1 MAPSVRVFGLDFSF
15 ELGPEKILS
24 HLNHD
29 LFLLPVRDHLLLD
42 DNHEI
47 GQTESITTPTQRWDW
62 TPCDDNQMKNLHH
75 IKCLI
80 LIALYLYSTFKQFW
94 NIFILRKQCKNERR
108 LAMELCEE
116 Y

>member
-42 DNHEI
+42 DNQKI

-75 IKCLI
+75 MQCLKNSNCSI
-80 LIALYLYSTFKQFW
+80 Y
-94 NIFILRKQCKNERR
+94 IFNL
-108 LAMELCEE
+108 
-116 Y
+116 